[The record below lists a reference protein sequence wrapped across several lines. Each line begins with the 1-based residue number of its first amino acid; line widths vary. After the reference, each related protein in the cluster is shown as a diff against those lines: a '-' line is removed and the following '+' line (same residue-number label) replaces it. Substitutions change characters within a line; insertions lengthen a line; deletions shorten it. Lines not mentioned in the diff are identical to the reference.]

1 MDGEIL
7 FHELVHKTEE
17 EKLAIQKKRDEK
29 RKLKEKRKRIQ
40 EENKKKKE
48 VQKQEHKEKSL
59 KGIQK
64 KKESEV
70 LLQKIAK
77 ESAKISETVEDD
89 DAQYYRD
96 EVGEEPD
103 EGEKNM
109 HIVDSKYVCRYFFL
123 CLTSF
128 RFI

>member
-1 MDGEIL
+1 M
-7 FHELVHKTEE
+7 
-17 EKLAIQKKRDEK
+17 
-29 RKLKEKRKRIQ
+29 KEKRKRIQ

-70 LLQKIAK
+70 ILQKIAK
-77 ESAKISETVEDD
+77 ESAENNEVEDD

-109 HIVDSKYVCRYFFL
+109 HIVDSKYACRYFFL
-123 CLTSF
+123 RLTSF